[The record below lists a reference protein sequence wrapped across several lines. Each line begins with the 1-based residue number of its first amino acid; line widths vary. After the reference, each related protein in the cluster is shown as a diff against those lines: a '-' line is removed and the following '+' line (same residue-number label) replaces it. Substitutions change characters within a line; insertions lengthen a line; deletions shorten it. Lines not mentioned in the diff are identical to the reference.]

1 MRLWRILMGLSVALA
16 LSACAE
22 NADRLQT
29 FYLDQYANPN
39 PTLMDFTVCHGF
51 YCAENASHHQRGPV
65 AACHRCL

>member
-1 MRLWRILMGLSVALA
+1 MEEGSAMRLWRILMGLSVALA

-51 YCAENASHHQRGPV
+51 YCAERT
-65 AACHRCL
+65 

>member
-29 FYLDQYANPN
+29 FYLDQ
-39 PTLMDFTVCHGF
+39 
-51 YCAENASHHQRGPV
+51 
-65 AACHRCL
+65 